1 MVESDARDLG
11 LGRDEGVASV
21 ASRSGK
27 SISIEDFKTLIE
39 QEGLWVNDV
48 AAQSALG
55 ALCGGELDL
64 DELDAV
70 AGGTEGVEVPVA
82 LPRFDDPTEAG
93 PFR

>member
-1 MVESDARDLG
+1 MVKPGAHNEC
-11 LGRDEGVASV
+11 
-21 ASRSGK
+21 
-27 SISIEDFKTLIE
+27 ISIEAFRTLIE

-70 AGGTEGVEVPVA
+70 AGGTEGIEVPIT